1 MLHACERINC
11 SASKTD
17 AQNGGQN
24 ETCWYFMLFCKST
37 MTSKVSLGQNRQLF
51 TALISAVPTQS
62 QPSLSQ
68 MPLSPKVAV
77 TKTII
82 QQLFSSPGN
91 LSKAKIHHKTAPP
104 RGAPGPS
111 SSTTTIDLSGFHSAR
126 HATSLNACSS
136 PTRCCTGPGTLSL
149 E

>member
-1 MLHACERINC
+1 MLHACKRINC
-11 SASKTD
+11 SASKTE

-24 ETCWYFMLFCKST
+24 EACWCFMLFCKST
-37 MTSKVSLGQNRQLF
+37 MTSKVSLGQIGQLF

-62 QPSLSQ
+62 SPHSARCPKPQSGSHKNHKSTAVLKPWKSQQSQNPSQDGS
-68 MPLSPKVAV
+68 
-77 TKTII
+77 
-82 QQLFSSPGN
+82 
-91 LSKAKIHHKTAPP
+91 P

-111 SSTTTIDLSGFHSAR
+111 PSTPTIDLSGFHSAR

-136 PTRCCTGPGTLSL
+136 PTHSCTGPGTLSL

>member
-1 MLHACERINC
+1 
-11 SASKTD
+11 
-17 AQNGGQN
+17 
-24 ETCWYFMLFCKST
+24 

-51 TALISAVPTQS
+51 TALISAVPTQP

-104 RGAPGPS
+104 EVLLAPPPQPPPS
-111 SSTTTIDLSGFHSAR
+111 TFQAFTQLGMQPV
-126 HATSLNACSS
+126 L
-136 PTRCCTGPGTLSL
+136 TRVHPPPAVAQAQVP
-149 E
+149 